1 MLGIN
6 EGLVK
11 VTGIDADVAGGV
23 SLAKAT
29 KGKGTN
35 AVVPE
40 SIAFA
45 DAPAKEGGAKPVSAF
60 LEQRSLRGDTV
71 AATAAA
77 AAVLG
82 VNEEQVKVTSA
93 PAVSAVAGAACRVDF
108 TAAVEMGKG
117 RGAAKKIET
126 AVAGGSFLAKFVE
139 FGASKAKAVRVSE
152 PILATGGSG
161 VSAKD
166 EETAKKDPES
176 AEKKWRTGAGHW
188 QWVQNAHLREKAAE
202 AAAVKEAPKE
212 APAAAGSESEA
223 GSSAPTVPSAPAAAS
238 AAGSGAGSAAGK
250 EAGGVAQKL

>member
-1 MLGIN
+1 MLGID

-23 SLAKAT
+23 SLAKVT

-40 SIAFA
+40 NIAFP

-71 AATAAA
+71 AAAAQAGAVATGAGSAVAAGVPAAPLGGKGTVAAA
-77 AAVLG
+77 AEAAG
-82 VNEEQVKVTSA
+82 ASIA
-93 PAVSAVAGAACRVDF
+93 AVSAVAGGAACRVDF
-108 TAAVEMGKG
+108 TAAVDMGKG

-152 PILATGGSG
+152 PIVATGGSG

-166 EETAKKDPES
+166 EDAAKKDPEA

-202 AAAVKEAPKE
+202 AAAAKE

-223 GSSAPTVPSAPAAAS
+223 GSSAPTAVKA
-238 AAGSGAGSAAGK
+238 
-250 EAGGVAQKL
+250 